1 MKKNEMPEREISVFK
16 EKLAYLRAIEYLY
29 NECREKVSYLTIRQ
43 EIDGKE
49 EEQATKWDGTLIWE
63 DEDKTIP
70 HYRNKYKAVP
80 IPLNSLDDDEYASYI
95 AYMKIMKSFEDI
107 LSKI

>member
-1 MKKNEMPEREISVFK
+1 MKKNEKPEREINVFK
-16 EKLAYLRAIEYLY
+16 EKLAYLKAIEYLY
-29 NECREKVSYLTIRQ
+29 NECREKVSYLTIEQ
-43 EIDGKE
+43 VYDGKE

-70 HYRNKYKAVP
+70 HYRNKYKPVER
-80 IPLNSLDDDEYASYI
+80 SLESLEDDDYASLI
-95 AYMKIMKSFEDI
+95 AYQKLMKSFEDI